1 VSSGDKIIES
11 IRKESQARIDAITKD
26 AEKNYNDVME
36 KARKQADDIR
46 HGGEHKVQL
55 QSQKLLNAYKSREEL
70 EKRNALLKT
79 KRFEIE
85 KAFNHIYEYILGLDS
100 KRYFDLVL
108 KLAGK
113 LGDLSGTIYFN
124 SRDLKRLPKDMSE
137 RFAKC
142 GIKAQ
147 ISSVPDDSIE
157 SGFILKHGDIEENM
171 SFLSVMNDKREII
184 EDLIGRELF
193 KD

>member
-1 VSSGDKIIES
+1 MSSGDKIIES

-85 KAFNHIYEYILGLDS
+85 KAFNHIYEYILSLDS

>member
-1 VSSGDKIIES
+1 MSSGDKIIES

-85 KAFNHIYEYILGLDS
+85 KAFNHIYEYILSLDS

-137 RFAKC
+137 RFAQC

-157 SGFILKHGDIEENM
+157 SGFILKRGDIEENM